1 MAPWTHKKIHPE
13 TRLKV
18 RLHWSASASITA
30 SASFMKQLM
39 EDVKSMDF
47 IEIVDADADADEGRG
62 RGRGP
67 V

>member
-1 MAPWTHKKIHPE
+1 MAPWNHKKIHSE

-18 RLHWSASASITA
+18 RLHWSASASFTA
-30 SASFMKQLM
+30 SASFMKQRM

-47 IEIVDADADADEGRG
+47 IEIVDADADEGRG